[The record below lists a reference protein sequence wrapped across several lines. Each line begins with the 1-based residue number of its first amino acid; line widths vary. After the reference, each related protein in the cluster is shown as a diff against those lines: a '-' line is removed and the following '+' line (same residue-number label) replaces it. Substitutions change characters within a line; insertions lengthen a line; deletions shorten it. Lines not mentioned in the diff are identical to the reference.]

1 MKIYFSKLSRRIVK
15 LVQVLCVLYTWI
27 NVLSEL
33 LKDLREDA
41 KILIKFNQDHVTLEI
56 NSSYQMSIKKEK
68 VITLVS

>member
-1 MKIYFSKLSRRIVK
+1 K